1 MKIDKSILKSKIGRR
16 RALAILGL
24 AAVSAYAAPT
34 LMKLNPAAA
43 GSGGSGGGLRGG
55 SGGSGGG
62 LRGGSG
68 GSGGG
73 LRGGSGGSG
82 GGFGGGSGGMGGASG
97 GGNLLATDPVTL
109 KECSECHDAYSPRLL
124 PSNSWRKIMG
134 NLDNHFGEDASLN
147 NASRQKIENYLVSQS
162 GRGGDGPLRI
172 SQSRWFR
179 GEHKGDVTKHKA
191 KSWSNCTAC
200 HRQ

>member
-1 MKIDKSILKSKIGRR
+1 MKINRSTLKSKMGRR
-16 RALAILGL
+16 QALALLGL

-43 GSGGSGGGLRGG
+43 SGGGV
-55 SGGSGGG
+55 SG
-62 LRGGSG
+62 
-68 GSGGG
+68 
-73 LRGGSGGSG
+73 
-82 GGFGGGSGGMGGASG
+82 GGMGGASG
-97 GGNLLATDPVTL
+97 GANLLATDPTVV

-124 PSNSWRKIMG
+124 PSSSWRKVMG
-134 NLDNHFGEDASLN
+134 DLGNHFGEDASLN
-147 NASRQKIENYLVSQS
+147 EATRSKIEKHLVSNS
-162 GRGGDGPLRI
+162 GRGGDGSIRI

-179 GEHKGDVTKHKA
+179 SEHRGDVTKHAA